1 MSRAL
6 PSLSTEQ
13 IAAFVELARLGSLHR
28 AAQSMHLSDEGL
40 RARILSLE
48 NALGAALYE
57 KARGRRGD
65 VNLTAAG
72 RKFLQKAV
80 RFLEQAHELVGL
92 FDPRPAAAREI
103 QLLGS
108 HYLMAYVL
116 TEAVREFRAHYPEF
130 LLRLSTRAESQI
142 FGLLLGEAHCAIGA
156 CTPTDFPRGLTF
168 HPWRNVGWSVALPR
182 AHPRACAKSIG
193 LAEIAGEPL
202 IAFERNS
209 AGRLHVLETFFALG
223 IEPHIALEAT
233 STPLMLSMVDAGL
246 GIAIVPTPSTPTP
259 LRGLDVVTI
268 PITDPIR
275 PIETGL
281 YLRSEWDGDP
291 AVQALLACMLKSS
304 A

>member
-1 MSRAL
+1 MPRSL
-6 PSLSTEQ
+6 SSLSTEQ
-13 IAAFVELARLGSLHR
+13 VAAFVELARLGSLHR

-40 RARILSLE
+40 RARILGLE
-48 NALGAALYE
+48 DALGAALYE

-80 RFLEQAHELVGL
+80 RFLEQANELTRL
-92 FDPRPAAAREI
+92 FEPRPATREI

-108 HYLMAYVL
+108 HYLLAYVL
-116 TEAVREFRAHYPEF
+116 IDAVHEFRTQYPEY
-130 LLRLSTRAESQI
+130 LLRLSSRAESQI
-142 FGLLLGEAHCAIGA
+142 FSLLLSEAHCTIGA
-156 CTPTDFPRGLTF
+156 CTPTDFPHGLTF
-168 HPWRNVGWSVALPR
+168 HPWRSVGWSVALPR
-182 AHPRACAKSIG
+182 AHARARAKSVA

-202 IAFERNS
+202 IVFERNS

-223 IEPHIALEAT
+223 IEPNIAMEAT

-246 GIAIVPTPSTPTP
+246 GMAIVPTPSTPTP
-259 LRGLDVVTI
+259 LRGLNVVTV
-268 PITDPIR
+268 PIADPIR

-291 AVQALLACMLKSS
+291 AVQALLKCMLACS

>member
-1 MSRAL
+1 MPRTL

-40 RARILSLE
+40 RARILGLE
-48 NALGAALYE
+48 SALGAALYE

-72 RKFLQKAV
+72 RKFLQKGV
-80 RFLEQAHELVGL
+80 RFLEQANELTRL
-92 FDPRPAAAREI
+92 FEPRPATREI
-103 QLLGS
+103 QLIGS

-116 TEAVREFRAHYPEF
+116 LDAVRGFRAQHPEY

-142 FGLLLGEAHCAIGA
+142 FGLLLSEAHCAIGA
-156 CTPTDFPRGLTF
+156 CTPTDFPGGLTF

-182 AHPRACAKSIG
+182 THPRARAKSIG

-223 IEPHIALEAT
+223 IEPNIALEAT

-268 PITDPIR
+268 PISDPIR

-291 AVQALLACMLKSS
+291 AVQALLACLLKSS